1 MNSAEGAL
9 CIGTFFFSISFI
21 LCSSQVE
28 AQNIFYQNL
37 DVLIKCIPLKTLNEF
52 LEHECI
58 NPFLFDQRQSQ
69 SSVILN
75 GLQKALMVNDPPESV
90 TELLYT
96 TVERIYKALTPHFQV

>member
-58 NPFLFDQRQSQ
+58 NPFVFDQRQSQ